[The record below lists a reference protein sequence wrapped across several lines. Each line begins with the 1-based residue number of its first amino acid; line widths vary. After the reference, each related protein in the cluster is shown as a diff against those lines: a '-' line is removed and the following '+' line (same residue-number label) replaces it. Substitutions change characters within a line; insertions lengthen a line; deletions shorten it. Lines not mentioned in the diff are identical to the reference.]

1 MKGMVA
7 CSEILMDDISAVCLR
22 ASTLALDNR
31 LANWNATFGRG
42 LSLLVDEED
51 AIKGPLLR
59 ALAGEMPPRAG
70 AVSWGGV
77 DMRVRRERMP
87 GAVFWRDPRAPWPD
101 VSPAQWARELARC
114 HPAWS
119 EPDWLR
125 HVGEWALHEHLH
137 KEMFRLSTGS
147 RRKVLL
153 AAAFASGAPLTVIEE
168 PEAALDHASI
178 RYLREALGAEA
189 ERCRQNGRVWVV
201 AHYALMPQVPWNQVI
216 RLP

>member
-1 MKGMVA
+1 M
-7 CSEILMDDISAVCLR
+7 EDISAVCLR
-22 ASTLALDNR
+22 ASALALDTR
-31 LANWNATFGRG
+31 LANWHATFGSG

-59 ALAGEMPPRAG
+59 VLAGEMPPQAG
-70 AVSWGGV
+70 AVTWSGT
-77 DMRVRRERMP
+77 DMRVRREQAP
-87 GAVFWRDPRAPWPD
+87 EAVFWRDPRAPWPD

-125 HVGEWALHEHLH
+125 HVGEWALQEHLH

-153 AAAFASGAPLTVIEE
+153 AAAFASGAPLTLIDE
-168 PEAALDHASI
+168 PEAALDHSSI
-178 RYLREALGAEA
+178 RYLHEVLGAEA
-189 ERCRQNGRVWVV
+189 QRCRQNGRIWVV
-201 AHYALMPQVPWNQVI
+201 AHYASMPEVPWNQAI